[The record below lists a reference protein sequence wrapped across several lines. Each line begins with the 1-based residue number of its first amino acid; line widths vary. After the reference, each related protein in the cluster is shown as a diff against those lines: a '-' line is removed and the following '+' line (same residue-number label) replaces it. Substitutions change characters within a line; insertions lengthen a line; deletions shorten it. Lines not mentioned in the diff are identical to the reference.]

1 MRRKAYR
8 LKQLDGIRVA
18 PDRACE
24 LNVDTIG
31 IIKLKGKEEFK
42 CVSIIPLTM

>member
-18 PDRACE
+18 PDRACK
-24 LNVDTIG
+24 LNVDRIG
-31 IIKLKGKEEFK
+31 MIKLKEKEEFK
-42 CVSIIPLTM
+42 CVFIIPMTM